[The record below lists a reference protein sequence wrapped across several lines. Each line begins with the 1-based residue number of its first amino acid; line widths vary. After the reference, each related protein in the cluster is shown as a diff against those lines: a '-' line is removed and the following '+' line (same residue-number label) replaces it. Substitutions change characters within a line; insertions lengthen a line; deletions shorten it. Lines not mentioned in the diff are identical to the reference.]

1 MIVLLIK
8 IQIQTMRRSR
18 LAQLT
23 SAFPRGR
30 LMKASTAPATM
41 SFHFVY
47 AEAAPNIQDAATSL
61 APNRTLMNRHAR
73 GRLRRRSHGAGADE
87 RADKAPLSAILP
99 YAPNTTGA
107 NNSQTP
113 NAALSGRFHGAV
125 TQNIGR
131 NICAASAG

>member
-1 MIVLLIK
+1 
-8 IQIQTMRRSR
+8 
-18 LAQLT
+18 
-23 SAFPRGR
+23 
-30 LMKASTAPATM
+30 M